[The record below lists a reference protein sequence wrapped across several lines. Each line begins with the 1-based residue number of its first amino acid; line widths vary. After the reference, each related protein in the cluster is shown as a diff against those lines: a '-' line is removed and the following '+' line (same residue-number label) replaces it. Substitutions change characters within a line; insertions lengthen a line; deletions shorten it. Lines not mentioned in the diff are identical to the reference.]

1 MALKKILIQKPLSLV
16 SFIKVMY
23 LILFTTSRTLSDLMS
38 LLFFT
43 RNSLVDIDIYKDRC
57 TVIIKID
64 GHKVFFFVNNLM
76 KLYINSSTYVATNIN
91 IHLKIYMQ
99 YLILH
104 VVHNKWL

>member
-43 RNSLVDIDIYKDRC
+43 RNSLYIDIYKGRC
-57 TVIIKID
+57 TGIIIID

-104 VVHNKWL
+104 VVHNQWL